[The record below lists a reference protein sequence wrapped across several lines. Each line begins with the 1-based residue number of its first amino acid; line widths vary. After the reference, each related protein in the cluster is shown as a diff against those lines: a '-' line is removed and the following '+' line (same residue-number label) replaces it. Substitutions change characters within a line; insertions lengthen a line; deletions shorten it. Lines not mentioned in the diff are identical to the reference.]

1 MITWIETKASLVTS
15 LILWDQHYE
24 PYQVIIFRHT
34 TKQEEQVIYYFQ
46 LDDVILAY
54 QQVLSSF
61 RTETEEERQFQ
72 IARAALLILEKSMIN
87 KEQGEEATPTKKDLE
102 LEKLLK
108 EAFLSSYA
116 IALMREK
123 SPDYG
128 FYSLSPNFK
137 KLEKM
142 LQGLPYQLIHLINK
156 ILMK

>member
-1 MITWIETKASLVTS
+1 
-15 LILWDQHYE
+15 
-24 PYQVIIFRHT
+24 
-34 TKQEEQVIYYFQ
+34 
-46 LDDVILAY
+46 
-54 QQVLSSF
+54 
-61 RTETEEERQFQ
+61 
-72 IARAALLILEKSMIN
+72 MIN
-87 KEQGEEATPTKKDLE
+87 KEQSEEATPTKKDLE

-128 FYSLSPNFK
+128 FYSLSPNLK

-142 LQGLPYQLIHLINK
+142 LKGLPYQLIHVINK